1 MQKSRIVKFSIRN
14 KMIAMA
20 LALVV
25 PFFSMAIY
33 LIFAIQSY
41 SDAYNRIVGNMTIA
55 NNYNIDFKEEM
66 DESLYKLVVGY
77 TTFDTIKEDSSLED
91 PYDMI
96 DQMRTEF
103 TVLMGLTKDK
113 ESRTWLQSLLRNM
126 DTLEDRVDDIR
137 HNIAD
142 GETYDINIQMLEN
155 NIYIMTE
162 LIQDDIQY
170 YIYYQTVNMEFLKS
184 QLDDRVNAFLVLVTG
199 MMIVAVL
206 FAVAASFLIVRS
218 ITKPLRQLTEVTNLI
233 SEGNF
238 AVRANINST
247 DETAVLAQ
255 SINAM
260 NANIEALV
268 LKIKEDERKMHYAD
282 LRLLQEQINPHFLYN
297 TLDTII
303 WLIEGKKM
311 DQAVSMV
318 SSLSDF
324 FRLVLSKGKEFIT
337 IQEEEQHIRS
347 YLEIQKVRYGDI
359 MDYEIT
365 IDKELYP
372 YKILKLTLQPLVE
385 NALYHGIKYKRA
397 KGIIRIHG
405 RMENDIIHFSVS
417 DNGVGMAIEELERL
431 RKDIERPCKESE
443 KGFGLA
449 NVNERIRM
457 NYGQEYSMKINS
469 NENQGT
475 HIDIRIP
482 VELFQSEVAEDGI
495 EE

>member
-1 MQKSRIVKFSIRN
+1 MQKSGIVKFSIRN

-25 PFFSMAIY
+25 PFFSMVIY

-41 SDAYNRIVGNMTIA
+41 SDAYNRLVGNMTIA

-77 TTFDTIKEDSSLED
+77 TTFDTIKDDPSLED
-91 PYDMI
+91 PYEMI
-96 DQMRTEF
+96 NQMRTEF
-103 TVLMGLTKDK
+103 TTLMKLTKDK
-113 ESRTWLQSLLRNM
+113 ESRAWLQSLLRNI

-137 HNIAD
+137 GNLSD
-142 GETYDINIQMLEN
+142 GETYDINIEMLDN

-162 LIQDDIQY
+162 LIQEDIQY
-170 YIYYQTVNMEFLKS
+170 YIYYQTVNMELLKT
-184 QLDDRVNAFLVLVTG
+184 QLDDRVNEFLVLVTG
-199 MMIVAVL
+199 MMIVAVV
-206 FAVAASFLIVRS
+206 FAVGASFLIVRS

-247 DETAVLAQ
+247 DETAVLGQ

-260 NANIEALV
+260 NANIETLV

-303 WLIEGKKM
+303 WLIEGNKT
-311 DQAVSMV
+311 DQAVHMV

-324 FRLVLSKGKEFIT
+324 FRLVLSKGKEYIT

-359 MDYEIT
+359 MDYEIE
-365 IDKELYP
+365 IDKELYH

-397 KGIIRIHG
+397 KGVIRIQG
-405 RMENDIIHFSVS
+405 SRENDIIHLSVS
-417 DNGVGMAIEELERL
+417 DNGVGMPNEELNRL
-431 RKDIERPCKESE
+431 RKDIERPCKETE

-457 NYGQEYSMKINS
+457 NYGQEYSMIIDS
-469 NENQGT
+469 TENIGT
-475 HIDIRIP
+475 RIDIRIP
-482 VELFQSEVAEDGI
+482 IDLVQSEVTDNEI
-495 EE
+495 KE